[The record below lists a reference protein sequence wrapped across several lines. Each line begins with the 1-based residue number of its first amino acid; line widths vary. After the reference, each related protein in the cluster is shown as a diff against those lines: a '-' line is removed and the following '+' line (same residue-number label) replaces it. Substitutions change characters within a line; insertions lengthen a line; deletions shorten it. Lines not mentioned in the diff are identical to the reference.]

1 MIHLNLKQQLLCF
14 MQHAHYLYVRIP
26 YVFKMGSNIHQS
38 SQQSNSI
45 QYTCRD
51 LFTFFFIFIS
61 WKKMTVRCVFVSQT
75 IASLRKDLVPGKALQ
90 KRRCARQQISNANLQ
105 NTVASYYQQY
115 IQCTY
120 FKIYKTHIRRL
131 QNIHYKIFKHTLQ
144 DYRIHIRKLQSIHKR
159 ILNIYY
165 QIIKYTSQDI
175 EYTSHDF
182 EHILQN
188 YRIFIIKCRIY
199 ITRH

>member
-26 YVFKMGSNIHQS
+26 YVFKMGTNIHQS

-61 WKKMTVRCVFVSQT
+61 WKKMTVPCDFVSQT

-90 KRRCARQQISNANLQ
+90 KKKVRETTEKQLQIYRILLRHTTH
-105 NTVASYYQQY
+105 NTFSA
-115 IQCTY
+115 
-120 FKIYKTHIRRL
+120 HILRF
-131 QNIHYKIFKHTLQ
+131 IKHTSE
-144 DYRIHIRKLQSIHKR
+144 DY
-159 ILNIYY
+159 
-165 QIIKYTSQDI
+165 
-175 EYTSHDF
+175 
-182 EHILQN
+182 
-188 YRIFIIKCRIY
+188 RIY
-199 ITRH
+199 ITRYSNIHCKIIEFTSENYRVYIKGY

>member
-26 YVFKMGSNIHQS
+26 YLFKMGTNIHQS

-51 LFTFFFIFIS
+51 LFTFFFLFIS

-90 KRRCARQQISNANLQ
+90 KRRCARQQISNCKSIEYCCVTIHFSL
-105 NTVASYYQQY
+105 VYYPQY

-144 DYRIHIRKLQSIHKR
+144 DYRIHIRR
-159 ILNIYY
+159 
-165 QIIKYTSQDI
+165 
-175 EYTSHDF
+175 
-182 EHILQN
+182 
-188 YRIFIIKCRIY
+188 
-199 ITRH
+199 

>member
-26 YVFKMGSNIHQS
+26 YVFKMGTNIHQS

-45 QYTCRD
+45 QYTC
-51 LFTFFFIFIS
+51 TFFFIFIS

-90 KRRCARQQISNANLQ
+90 KRRCARQQISNCKSIEYCCVILP
-105 NTVASYYQQY
+105 TIHLVH
-115 IQCTY
+115 TY

-144 DYRIHIRKLQSIHKR
+144 DFRIRIRRLQSIHKR

-165 QIIKYTSQDI
+165 QIIKYSSQDI
-175 EYTSHDF
+175 DYTSHDF